1 MQHPHPLAVMI
12 TDVAEGRFLAPDGGW
27 HRVPPWRDGLEGVVS
42 FTARSV
48 LAVGPDVPDSRLAEL
63 GADGLGGA
71 DHPRLITALA
81 GPGGWID
88 CLDML
93 LAARGTGGA
102 DVARGVDATGG
113 AGGGGRAGGGRAG
126 GGRAGGGGVGADG
139 AKAGAGGEAGFGLV
153 DRADLAGQPR
163 AQFAARI
170 RDRRRVLGYA
180 DRQRSALVVLST
192 GLAGLTEL
200 SFELEPGRRGGG
212 QAADLIRAALACVPR
227 GELVVA
233 AAAPGNVAS
242 VRALLTA
249 GFTPVGSVQL
259 WRPAR

>member
-1 MQHPHPLAVMI
+1 MEQPHPLAAMI
-12 TDVAEGRFLAPDGGW
+12 TGVAEGRFPPADGGW
-27 HRVPPWRDGLEGVVS
+27 HRVPPWREGLEGVVS
-42 FTARSV
+42 FTAHSV

-71 DHPRLITALA
+71 DHPRLVTALA

-88 CLDML
+88 CLDMV
-93 LAARGTGGA
+93 LATHGTAGPGA
-102 DVARGVDATGG
+102 
-113 AGGGGRAGGGRAG
+113 AG
-126 GGRAGGGGVGADG
+126 
-139 AKAGAGGEAGFGLV
+139 EELV
-153 DRADLAGQPR
+153 DRADLAGHQR

-170 RDRRRVLGYA
+170 RDRRRVLGYT
-180 DRQRSALVVLST
+180 DRGRSALAVLST

-212 QAADLIRAALACVPR
+212 RAVALIRAALSCVPH
-227 GELVVA
+227 GEVVVA

-242 VRALLTA
+242 VRALLAA
-249 GFTPVGSVQL
+249 GFTPAGSIQL

>member
-1 MQHPHPLAVMI
+1 
-12 TDVAEGRFLAPDGGW
+12 VAEGQFPPADGGW
-27 HRVPPWRDGLEGVVS
+27 QRVPPWRDGLEGVVS
-42 FTARSV
+42 FTAHSV

-81 GPGGWID
+81 GPAGWID

-93 LAARGTGGA
+93 LAAHGT
-102 DVARGVDATGG
+102 
-113 AGGGGRAGGGRAG
+113 AGMHGT
-126 GGRAGGGGVGADG
+126 
-139 AKAGAGGEAGFGLV
+139 AGAGTTGEELV
-153 DRADLAGQPR
+153 DRADLAEHQR

-180 DRQRSALVVLST
+180 DRQRSALAILST

-212 QAADLIRAALACVPR
+212 QAAALIRAALACVPQ

-233 AAAPGNVAS
+233 AAAPGNIAS

-249 GFTPVGSVQL
+249 GFTPVGSIQL

>member
-1 MQHPHPLAVMI
+1 MEHPHPLATMI
-12 TDVAEGRFLAPDGGW
+12 TDAAAGRFPAADGGW
-27 HRVPPWRDGLEGVVS
+27 HRVPPWRAGLEGVVS
-42 FTARSV
+42 FTAHSV
-48 LAVGPDVPDSRLAEL
+48 LSVGPDVPDARLAEL

-81 GPGGWID
+81 GPDGWID
-88 CLDML
+88 CLDMV
-93 LAARGTGGA
+93 LAAHGT
-102 DVARGVDATGG
+102 AT
-113 AGGGGRAGGGRAG
+113 AP
-126 GGRAGGGGVGADG
+126 
-139 AKAGAGGEAGFGLV
+139 EEELV
-153 DRADLAGQPR
+153 DRADLAGHSR

-170 RDRRRVLGYA
+170 RDRRRVLGYP
-180 DRQRSALVVLST
+180 DPERSALVVLST

-212 QAADLIRAALACVPR
+212 QAAALIGAALACVPT
-227 GELVVA
+227 GDLVVA

-259 WRPAR
+259 WRPARS

>member
-1 MQHPHPLAVMI
+1 MEHPHPLAVMI
-12 TDVAEGRFLAPDGGW
+12 AGVAEGRFPAPDGGW

-42 FTARSV
+42 FTAHSV
-48 LAVGPDVPDSRLAEL
+48 LALGPDVPDSWLEEL

-71 DHPRLITALA
+71 DHPRLIAALA

-93 LAARGTGGA
+93 LASHGTGG
-102 DVARGVDATGG
+102 
-113 AGGGGRAGGGRAG
+113 
-126 GGRAGGGGVGADG
+126 DG
-139 AKAGAGGEAGFGLV
+139 TGLV
-153 DRADLAGQPR
+153 ERNDLAGHPR

-170 RDRRRVLGYA
+170 RERRRVLGYA

-249 GFTPVGSVQL
+249 GFTPAGSVQL
-259 WRPAR
+259 WWPAR

>member
-1 MQHPHPLAVMI
+1 MEHPHPLAVMI
-12 TDVAEGRFLAPDGGW
+12 AGVAEGRFPAPDGGW

-42 FTARSV
+42 FTAHSV
-48 LAVGPDVPDSRLAEL
+48 LAVGPDVPDSWLEEL

-93 LAARGTGGA
+93 LTSHGTGG
-102 DVARGVDATGG
+102 
-113 AGGGGRAGGGRAG
+113 
-126 GGRAGGGGVGADG
+126 DG
-139 AKAGAGGEAGFGLV
+139 TGLV
-153 DRADLAGQPR
+153 DRGDLAGHPR

-170 RDRRRVLGYA
+170 RERRRVLGYA
-180 DRQRSALVVLST
+180 DRGRSALVVLST

-259 WRPAR
+259 WRTAR